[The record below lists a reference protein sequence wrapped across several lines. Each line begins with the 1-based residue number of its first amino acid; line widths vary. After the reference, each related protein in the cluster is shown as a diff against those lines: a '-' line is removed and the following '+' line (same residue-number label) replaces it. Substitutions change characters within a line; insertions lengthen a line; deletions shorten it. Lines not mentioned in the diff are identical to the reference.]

1 MRFRGQA
8 LRQLEAPEQL
18 DEVVRL
24 ATIPGWLLTI
34 TLVAVGVSAALW
46 ATFGTV
52 ASTVQANGVL
62 IHSDGISTL
71 DATVSGQVA
80 KVWATPNEQLSAG
93 TPLYTIVNA
102 AGQQTTVDAPWS
114 AYVTSLQI
122 SVGQLL
128 GPGTPVAELEPLNMP
143 GEVLEA
149 VVFIPANFAAT
160 LAAGNPVQVSTPE
173 APRAVFGTLQ
183 GTVSSVGA
191 FPETVAS
198 LQAFLG
204 SGYNV
209 MPLLRGGSVVRVVIP
224 LATVPGSA
232 TTLRW
237 SRQAPPYRIDSE
249 SPVSVSFT
257 LARQH
262 PIDWLLGRS

>member
-8 LRQLEAPEQL
+8 LRQLEAPEHL

-24 ATIPGWLLTI
+24 ATIPGWLLTA
-34 TLVAVGVSAALW
+34 TLAAISIGAALW
-46 ATFGTV
+46 ATFSTV

-71 DATVSGQVA
+71 DAISSGQVVR
-80 KVWATPNEQLSAG
+80 VWATPNEQVSAG
-93 TPLYTIVNA
+93 TPLYTITNSTA
-102 AGQQTTVDAPWS
+102 HQTTVDSPWN
-114 AYVTSLQI
+114 AYVVSLQI

-128 GPGTPVAELEPLNMP
+128 GPGTPVADLEPLNMP

-149 VVFIPANFAAT
+149 VVFIPANY
-160 LAAGNPVQVSTPE
+160 AAGLTLGGSVQVSTPE
-173 APRAVFGTLQ
+173 APSAVFGTLQ
-183 GTVSSVGA
+183 GTVASVGG

-209 MPLLRGGSVVRVVIP
+209 LPLLKNGSVIRVVIP
-224 LATVPGSA
+224 LDTLPGSS
-232 TTLRW
+232 TLRW
-237 SRQAPPYRIDSE
+237 SKEQPPYRIDSE
-249 SPVSVSFT
+249 SPVTASFT
-257 LARQH
+257 VNRQH